1 MIANSFTAIRGE
13 AVGGPFE
20 ALLLILVAIF
30 SFFKLLNNEKV
41 NYLFLIPFL
50 FLVFFMAPL
59 TFANSFSGLMGSD
72 IRTLVALMYVSL
84 IAFPIA
90 HSSIEEQKFIAY
102 GAAGVLLLTFILALI
117 IEIDLNNLSRL
128 VLFSNNPN
136 QIALYSLCSLFLI
149 ARAVKQTILSIILCL
164 PALFYGLLSLS
175 DTYILSLS
183 IIFFFICLQYL
194 AKGKYLMILLI
205 AWIISGITFWIILTN
220 FTALS
225 SLIDIWAA
233 ADEGNTRINLA
244 LNGFQ
249 AFLQSPI
256 FGYGAGAFS
265 GPEFPMMGMEAHN
278 TVIDFLTMGGVIW
291 VLIFYTPFI
300 IAILSFFK
308 EREIVFAGILI
319 SILVFS
325 IFHFIGRHPV
335 IWFLYAICISSI
347 FKKQKQEI

>member
-1 MIANSFTAIRGE
+1 
-13 AVGGPFE
+13 
-20 ALLLILVAIF
+20 
-30 SFFKLLNNEKV
+30 
-41 NYLFLIPFL
+41 
-50 FLVFFMAPL
+50 MAPL

-244 LNGFQ
+244 LKGFQ